1 MINKQKVIAFI
12 PVRGGSKSIPLKNIK
27 PLCGKPLVCW
37 NIEALE
43 ACPEVDEVI
52 VATDSDEIWKT
63 VESQCYNKTHL
74 YRRSAQNASD
84 TASTESVMLEYI
96 DYAKLS
102 KEDIFM
108 LVQATSP
115 LTETIHFSE
124 ALQTYGEG
132 KYDSMLTCVRN
143 YRFFWNEDGSSMNYD
158 YMNRPRRQNF
168 SGMLMENGAFY
179 INTVGNILSNGNRLS
194 GKIGIYEMP
203 EYTATEIDEPDD
215 WMILEKL
222 MHKYKSEFV
231 NQKKPNIKLF
241 ITDIDGTLTDGG
253 MYYSENGDELK
264 KFNTRDGMGLQMLRE
279 AGIKTAIIT
288 SEDRQLNQRR
298 AEKLKV
304 DFIRQGKVNGG
315 KVAVA
320 QEIAK
325 EMGISMNEV
334 AYIGDDVNCIELLK
348 AVGLKACPADACKEV
363 KEIPGIKVM
372 IHKGGDGCVREWIET
387 SLL

>member
-1 MINKQKVIAFI
+1 MSKVIAFI

-43 ACPEVDEVI
+43 ACPSVDEIV

-63 VESQCYNKTHL
+63 VESRNYKKTHL
-74 YRRSAQNASD
+74 YRRSAQNACD

-96 DYAKLS
+96 EYAKLA
-102 KEDIFM
+102 KDEIFM

-115 LTETIHFSE
+115 LTEAVHFTE
-124 ALQTYGEG
+124 ALQTYKEG

-179 INTVGNILSNGNRLS
+179 INTVGNILTNGNRLG

-222 MHKYKSEFV
+222 MKKYKSEF
-231 NQKKPNIKLF
+231 QIKQDKPKVKLF

-304 DFIRQGKVNGG
+304 DFLRQGKVKGG

-325 EMGISMNEV
+325 EMGISMQEV
-334 AYIGDDVNCIELLK
+334 AYIGDDVNCFELLSL
-348 AVGLKACPADACKEV
+348 VGLAACPADACDRV
-363 KEIPGIKVM
+363 KEIPGVHVM
-372 IHKGGDGCVREWIET
+372 SRKGGEGCVREFCEQII
-387 SLL
+387 SR